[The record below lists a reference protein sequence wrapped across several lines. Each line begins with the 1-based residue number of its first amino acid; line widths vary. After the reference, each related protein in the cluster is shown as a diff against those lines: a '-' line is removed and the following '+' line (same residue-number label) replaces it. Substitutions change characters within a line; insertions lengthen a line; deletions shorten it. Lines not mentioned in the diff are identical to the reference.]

1 MAAVKKGPPVRIVN
15 LVVDPYQGVAA
26 LAGAMT
32 IPGYVFTGM
41 ERRGIRA
48 KLKFLRADL
57 AGAA

>member
-1 MAAVKKGPPVRIVN
+1 MAFRKGPPVRIVN
-15 LVVDPYQGVAA
+15 LVVDPYQGIAA
-26 LAGAMT
+26 LATAMV

-48 KLKFLRADL
+48 KLKFLREDL